1 MHSSDSSDVLERHRP
16 SETCFLSIL
25 HILSAG
31 FYIHFQLIGCIAN
44 LKDLVFVF
52 FHFHFL
58 KSVYQLPVLTQV
70 PPHLMTV
77 CVS

>member
-52 FHFHFL
+52 FIFIFSIVSTSYL
-58 KSVYQLPVLTQV
+58 YSLRSLPI
-70 PPHLMTV
+70 
-77 CVS
+77 